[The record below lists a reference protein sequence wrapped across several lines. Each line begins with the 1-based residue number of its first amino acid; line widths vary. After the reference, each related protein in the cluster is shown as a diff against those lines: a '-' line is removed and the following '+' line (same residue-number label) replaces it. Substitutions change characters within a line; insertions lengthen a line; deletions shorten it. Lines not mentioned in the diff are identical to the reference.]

1 MNDLCGLARITEETT
16 AQPLTVMISHDTCP
30 HHGFQLISV
39 PRDSDSR
46 EPLTFKCPLKDC
58 SGK

>member
-1 MNDLCGLARITEETT
+1 MQELQIGAGDEVTS
-16 AQPLTVMISHDTCP
+16 QPLTVMLSHDFCP
-30 HHGFQLISV
+30 THNFRLISV

-46 EPLTFKCPLKDC
+46 LPVTFKCPLKDC

>member
-1 MNDLCGLARITEETT
+1 MNAIEVGT
-16 AQPLTVMISHDTCP
+16 AEPLTVMISHDICP
-30 HHGFQLISV
+30 THNFRLISV

-46 EPLTFKCPLKDC
+46 LPLSFKCPLKDC